1 MYKVCVCGVWGG
13 GGKDEH
19 GVPKM
24 DVKGSGCVFGGPEM
38 DVKDLRWVW
47 RS

>member
-1 MYKVCVCGVWGG
+1 MCVWRGG
-13 GGKDEH
+13 AKMGMEGL
-19 GVPKM
+19 KM
-24 DVKGSGCVFGGPEM
+24 DVKGSGCVFGGPKM

>member
-1 MYKVCVCGVWGG
+1 MCVWGG
-13 GGKDEH
+13 IGEGGQDGH

-24 DVKGSGCVFGGPEM
+24 GVKGFGCVCKVHEM

-47 RS
+47 RF

>member
-1 MYKVCVCGVWGG
+1 MGVEGLRCVERALGG
-13 GGKDEH
+13 DGG
-19 GVPKM
+19 PKM